1 MKFIHIADVHLGVS
15 PDAGKSWSGKR
26 EQDIWDSFAQVVEE
40 AGRKNVDFLLISGDL
55 FHSQPLK
62 KDIREIN
69 YLFGKIPQTRI
80 ILMAGNHDYLRTKSC
95 YLSAEWQE
103 NVYFFRQEEVGH
115 FDFDEE
121 NVSIYGL
128 SYWHRELPEDI
139 YDGIIPEKKE
149 QINILLAHGG
159 DARHLPFSAEKI
171 LQNGFDYIA
180 AGHIHKGGQLVDDRA
195 VMAGSLEPTDCN
207 DTGAHGYWMGEIS
220 KEQCQVFFYPVKKCE
235 YCHEVFTMTA
245 KTSEWEIM
253 EWAKG
258 LLAERPE
265 YQYFR
270 LFLQG
275 KRDPDMTYDLESLS
289 QLARIVDVTD
299 QTQADLQYDK
309 LETEYAGTLLEQY
322 IRTLRKMPD
331 DPVTKKALEYGVN
344 ALLGHQL

>member
-1 MKFIHIADVHLGVS
+1 MITV
-15 PDAGKSWSGKR
+15 
-26 EQDIWDSFAQVVEE
+26 
-40 AGRKNVDFLLISGDL
+40 
-55 FHSQPLK
+55 
-62 KDIREIN
+62 
-69 YLFGKIPQTRI
+69 
-80 ILMAGNHDYLRTKSC
+80 RTKSC

-180 AGHIHKGGQLVDDRA
+180 AGHIHKGEQLVDDRA

-220 KEQCQVFFYPVKKCE
+220 KEQCQVFFTRSKKCE

-245 KTSEWEIM
+245 KTSEREII
-253 EWAKG
+253 EWAKDCLPNARSISISAFFCG
-258 LLAERPE
+258 E
-265 YQYFR
+265 
-270 LFLQG
+270 
-275 KRDPDMTYDLESLS
+275 KRSGH
-289 QLARIVDVTD
+289 DV
-299 QTQADLQYDK
+299 
-309 LETEYAGTLLEQY
+309 
-322 IRTLRKMPD
+322 
-331 DPVTKKALEYGVN
+331 
-344 ALLGHQL
+344 